1 MRKKLLLIYRQ
12 FFAITYTYIH
22 MKSYMNRRKRK
33 FDILDNH
40 VNDDE
45 LCKSNRI
52 WK

>member
-1 MRKKLLLIYRQ
+1 
-12 FFAITYTYIH
+12 
-22 MKSYMNRRKRK
+22 MKSYMNRK

>member
-1 MRKKLLLIYRQ
+1 M
-12 FFAITYTYIH
+12 
-22 MKSYMNRRKRK
+22 SRKREKK